1 MNITRLTDERL
12 VYLIEA
18 NYITPDMQ
26 SLALEVQE
34 SRKHI
39 VDLEAKLKA
48 IASINPEANYLSNA
62 NRNAGWRDVVRLV
75 RAVID
80 DTPIVTL
87 HSRCDL
93 ISGLDY
99 TCAYCDAID
108 KIKPILDG
116 AS

>member
-1 MNITRLTDERL
+1 MNT
-12 VYLIEA
+12 A
-18 NYITPDMQ
+18 NIYDVQASDPSWPNTAAFIVQSMQ
-26 SLALEVQE
+26 DAKRIAE
-34 SRKHI
+34 
-39 VDLEAKLKA
+39 LEAKLKA